1 LDFAPPFSRLPH
13 GGWGMYSSLIV
24 VGLALTTQVGGADN
38 RYQGGAAGQPGA
50 SANPGAATSAMA
62 PLTNSNSPAANGAT
76 RSATSTPSSSPYA
89 PSRPSVFSGQP
100 TTPTMNPN
108 RVPANT
114 GQPQPPPGYTGQNSF
129 LNDSAS
135 AAQPAS
141 KSALMMQTMLA
152 QPRNSQLP
160 GDSVRLVD
168 VVSSGRTRNEQTQRI
183 EAYWDL
189 CSSVADYYLS
199 LREIDELRGLL
210 SSAPAGQSAALQ
222 EFDKELGV
230 RSDTALQAARASQF
244 RLAGFIGRGPN
255 NLPLPADM
263 PHCGTYT
270 SRYEQVFAGRNSP
283 EAQVLAQLLPM
294 RYAELDDA
302 AIGVTRDE
310 EWLKGVIAHNQNSDA
325 AGNLRALE
333 LLALKRRAF
342 VQIARDYNRRIARYS
357 ELATPGQITPDRLI
371 GMLIRRPNSTAT
383 RSAAPA
389 PPTGQSSSVETSPQ
403 RTFANREDWLP
414 AEKPSTTAAAKVDSA
429 VKPALATESG
439 TGQEHSVVVKPR

>member
-1 LDFAPPFSRLPH
+1 
-13 GGWGMYSSLIV
+13 MYSALIV
-24 VGLALTTQVGGADN
+24 VALMLASQVGGTDYRN
-38 RYQGGAAGQPGA
+38 LGGATGQPGA
-50 SANPGAATSAMA
+50 TSTTSGSSPSSIT
-62 PLTNSNSPAANGAT
+62 PLSNPAAPPATGASRNT
-76 RSATSTPSSSPYA
+76 ASSPSSSPYA
-89 PSRPSVFSGQP
+89 PSRPSVFNSQP
-100 TTPTMNPN
+100 ATPAMNPN
-108 RVPANT
+108 RGPANV
-114 GQPQPPPGYTGQNSF
+114 GQPQPPPGYSQNSF
-129 LNDSAS
+129 LNNDSAS
-135 AAQPAS
+135 PAQPPS
-141 KSALMMQTMLA
+141 KSANMMQAMLA
-152 QPRNSQLP
+152 APRNSQLP
-160 GDSVRLVD
+160 GDSVRLIE
-168 VVSSGRTRNEQTQRI
+168 VVSTGRTRNEQTQRI

-199 LREIDELRGLL
+199 LREIDELRGL

-230 RSDTALQAARASQF
+230 RSDTALRAARASQF

-263 PHCGTYT
+263 PHCGTYAN
-270 SRYEQVFAGRNSP
+270 RYEQVFAGRNSP

-357 ELATPGQITPDRLI
+357 ELATPGQISPDRLT
-371 GMLIRRPNSTAT
+371 GMLIRRPTAT
-383 RSAAPA
+383 RSAGSA
-389 PPTGQSSSVETSPQ
+389 PPQQSGGVETSPQ

-414 AEKPSTTAAAKVDSA
+414 AEKPSTNAASKVDSA
-429 VKPALATESG
+429 VKPASATQSE
-439 TGQEHSVVVKPR
+439 TRKEHSVVVKPQ